1 MGRLETGQVCG
12 TGSASRFRSIRCR
25 LSKWI
30 ASGLKFQM
38 PSTWPIWPNQ
48 LPAKWQPFKFAT
60 LHSGVALNALFFA
73 RWQACKCSA
82 LIQLVDIPSSK
93 CSCLYLRTC
102 KPIFRINMFS
112 YNCCQ
117 IQFPSLYMSLYT
129 SISLSLSFQVFLGFG
144 FDRFHID
151 PPICFLCAI
160 SIKFLPR
167 EYGTLETCCSRVWF
181 LGKKEHVCL
190 SHPLKDCLIMSCS
203 WLEYSMALGLRN
215 FWHKNVQLFFPKI
228 GSLLFVCNK
237 RRSGKLGALHH
248 WHAYLVHNVVAAC
261 QLMKWRKNCTN
272 IKVVATANR
281 NMRQFLGTI

>member
-1 MGRLETGQVCG
+1 MEMGRLETGQVCG

-82 LIQLVDIPSSK
+82 LIQLVDIPTSK

-117 IQFPSLYMSLYT
+117 IQFPSLCMSIDT
-129 SISLSLSFQVFLGFG
+129 SISLSLSKFFSVSVSTVFTLTPPFASYVQFPSNSCQGNMELWKHVVLGYG
-144 FDRFHID
+144 F
-151 PPICFLCAI
+151 C
-160 SIKFLPR
+160 
-167 EYGTLETCCSRVWF
+167 E
-181 LGKKEHVCL
+181 
-190 SHPLKDCLIMSCS
+190 
-203 WLEYSMALGLRN
+203 
-215 FWHKNVQLFFPKI
+215 
-228 GSLLFVCNK
+228 
-237 RRSGKLGALHH
+237 
-248 WHAYLVHNVVAAC
+248 
-261 QLMKWRKNCTN
+261 RKNMC
-272 IKVVATANR
+272 V
-281 NMRQFLGTI
+281 

>member
-1 MGRLETGQVCG
+1 MEMGRLETGQVCG

-117 IQFPSLYMSLYT
+117 IQFPSLCMSLYT
-129 SISLSLSFQVFLGFG
+129 SIFLSLSLFPSFS
-144 FDRFHID
+144 RFRFR
-151 PPICFLCAI
+151 PF
-160 SIKFLPR
+160 
-167 EYGTLETCCSRVWF
+167 
-181 LGKKEHVCL
+181 
-190 SHPLKDCLIMSCS
+190 SH
-203 WLEYSMALGLRN
+203 
-215 FWHKNVQLFFPKI
+215 
-228 GSLLFVCNK
+228 
-237 RRSGKLGALHH
+237 
-248 WHAYLVHNVVAAC
+248 
-261 QLMKWRKNCTN
+261 
-272 IKVVATANR
+272 
-281 NMRQFLGTI
+281 

>member
-1 MGRLETGQVCG
+1 MEMGRLETGQVCG

-117 IQFPSLYMSLYT
+117 IQFPSPCMSLYT
-129 SISLSLSFQVFLGFG
+129 SISLSLSFQVSLGFG

-160 SIKFLPR
+160 SIKFL
-167 EYGTLETCCSRVWF
+167 ELWKHVVLGYGFCE
-181 LGKKEHVCL
+181 
-190 SHPLKDCLIMSCS
+190 
-203 WLEYSMALGLRN
+203 
-215 FWHKNVQLFFPKI
+215 
-228 GSLLFVCNK
+228 
-237 RRSGKLGALHH
+237 
-248 WHAYLVHNVVAAC
+248 
-261 QLMKWRKNCTN
+261 RKNMC
-272 IKVVATANR
+272 V
-281 NMRQFLGTI
+281 